1 MFDTIRIAKTVH
13 KALKRRLNEFQTQEY
28 NEIEDLSDRI
38 NERLGLKK
46 TPVARAAWIL
56 GTMIESRIIS
66 PEELTEFGKELIEKE
81 MVPKKPVRK
90 ITAKKPKAKVKA
102 KKTIS
107 EFDKA
112 SALVKSI
119 EKDINAQT
127 KKVVAARKK
136 AAASRAKVAKRA
148 TKASEAAVK
157 KAVKDLRSDVTK
169 LDKLTAKGTVGKAE
183 LRAAKLLAQVKGLE
197 EKAMARVVPRQHH
210 VDQLA

>member
-1 MFDTIRIAKTVH
+1 
-13 KALKRRLNEFQTQEY
+13 
-28 NEIEDLSDRI
+28 
-38 NERLGLKK
+38 LKK

-56 GTMIESRIIS
+56 GTMIESRIISPEELTEFGKELIIEDGVIS